1 MATVVS
7 GKVDAIALTGG
18 LAAWGRLVD
27 DVTARCSFIA
37 PVMVFPGENEME
49 ALAWGAI
56 RVLTGQEEARE
67 YSAAPAL

>member
-1 MATVVS
+1 MLPDRAYS
-7 GKVDAIALTGG
+7 ANLLAR

-37 PVMVFPGENEME
+37 PIMVFPGENEME

-56 RVLTGQEEARE
+56 RVLAGEEEARE
-67 YSAAPAL
+67 YVAASAP